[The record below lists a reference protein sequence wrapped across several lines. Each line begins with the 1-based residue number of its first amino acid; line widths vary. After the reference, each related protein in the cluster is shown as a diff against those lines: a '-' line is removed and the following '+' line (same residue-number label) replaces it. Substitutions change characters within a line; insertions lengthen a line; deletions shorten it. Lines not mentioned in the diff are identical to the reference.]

1 MNMLN
6 RKIILIGALAILIAG
21 SMSFLFGQSIKLGKF
36 TLPRDVEYNGKTISK
51 GEYQLSLETS
61 EEKTFICISN
71 EELLAKE
78 MAIIQ
83 EVKKNYPQPV
93 FAVDVITQ
101 DKDQFV
107 RISIF
112 KGQKV
117 YKAFYKCI

>member
-1 MNMLN
+1 MLH
-6 RKIILIGALAILIAG
+6 RRIIFIGVLAILIAG
-21 SMSFLFGQSIKLGKF
+21 TISILFGQSIKLGKF
-36 TLPRDVEYNGKTISK
+36 TLPRDVEYSGKTIPK
-51 GEYQLSLETS
+51 GQYQLSLETR

-71 EELLAKE
+71 EELLSKE

-117 YKAFYKCI
+117 YKAFYKCL